1 MPQDVTEERNP
12 ASTEIDR
19 LATLQMLQ
27 IMNQED
33 GRVAR
38 VVSRELP
45 QIAAAV
51 DAIVER
57 VQRGGRLIYAGA
69 GTSGRL
75 GALAAAACAPAFGI
89 ADGLVTAIIAGG
101 DRALR
106 QPVEDAEDSEAA
118 GHADL
123 ALLAVMAHDAVVGL
137 SAGGATPYVLGA
149 LAEARAREALTIGVT
164 CNPDTPLSAL
174 ADILIAPV
182 VGPEVI
188 AGCTHLKAG
197 TAEKMVLDMLST
209 GVMVRLGK
217 TYGNLAV
224 ELQATS
230 AKLRRR
236 AVRIVAQCTQLSEDR
251 AADLLAACGGQVKT
265 AILSHL
271 AGVTPDEARIGL
283 AAAGGRLREA
293 LRKD

>member
-1 MPQDVTEERNP
+1 MSQDITEERNP

-19 LATLQMLQ
+19 LPTLQILQ

-33 GRVAR
+33 GRVVRA
-38 VVSRELP
+38 VSRELP

-57 VQRGGRLIYAGA
+57 VERGGRLIYAGA

-75 GALAAAACAPAFGI
+75 GMLAAAACAPAFT

-106 QPVEDAEDSEAA
+106 QEVADAEDSEAA

-137 SAGGATPYVLGA
+137 SAGGSTPYVLGA

-164 CNPDTPLSAL
+164 CNPDAPLSDL
-174 ADILIAPV
+174 ADMVIAPI

-188 AGCTHLKAG
+188 AGCTHLKAA

-224 ELQATS
+224 ELQPTS

-236 AVRIVAQCTQLSEDR
+236 AVRIVAQCTQLAEDQ
-251 AADLLAACGGQVKT
+251 AAELLATCGGQIKT
-265 AILSHL
+265 AILSYL